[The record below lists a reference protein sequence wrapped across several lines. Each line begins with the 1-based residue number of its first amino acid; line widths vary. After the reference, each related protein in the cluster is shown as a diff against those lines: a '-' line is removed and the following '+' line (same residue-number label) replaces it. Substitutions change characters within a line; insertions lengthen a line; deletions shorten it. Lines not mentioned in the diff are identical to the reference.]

1 MRDSYEELANAIVLK
16 AVRDYRAARK
26 KGTGRGAELMIWDC
40 ERFFRSEWF
49 TALTDIDGQTLLRRL
64 QEESIS

>member
-1 MRDSYEELANAIVLK
+1 MRDPYKELANAIVLK
-16 AVRDYRAARK
+16 AVRDYRMARK
-26 KGTGRGAELMIWDC
+26 KGKSREAKLMIKDC

-49 TALTDIDGQTLLRRL
+49 TMLTDVDGQMLLQRL